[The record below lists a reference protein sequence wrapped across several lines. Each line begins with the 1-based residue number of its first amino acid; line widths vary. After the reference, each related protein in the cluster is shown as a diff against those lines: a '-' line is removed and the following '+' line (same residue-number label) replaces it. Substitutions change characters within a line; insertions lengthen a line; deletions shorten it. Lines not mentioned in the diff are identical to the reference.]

1 MTDWKQVR
9 GTQTTRPLEV
19 DTSSSTKTVYLRRNI
34 EQVEIEDGQSE
45 ETVTMWEYEER
56 QMTPEEY
63 SQYLLVQES
72 TNTITAFQKQ
82 PVIDDYTAELL
93 EGGLI

>member
-34 EQVEIEDGQSE
+34 EQVEIEDSQSE
-45 ETVTMWEYEER
+45 KTVTMWEYEER

-72 TNTITAFQKQ
+72 VNTITTFQKQ
-82 PVIDDYTAELL
+82 SVIDDYTADLL
-93 EGGLI
+93 KEGLI